1 VPRDTT
7 NGTTTEPTTPVVPA
21 QSAAR
26 PVLPP
31 TPVPTVKSST
41 SRTPRTNVSPAQADV
56 PLVSV
61 PTNAPPAKLAS
72 TPSQTDPVSSA
83 SPAVRS
89 ARTPLPVR
97 FARRDSSLPPP
108 ETSAQP
114 VQPAARPVPP
124 SPIAISAITGS
135 STRRTTTSASR
146 EADGVNSYCGPVLLS
161 LPLPLSPPASSAARV
176 WVEERES
183 KPTTSTTDTNS
194 L

>member
-1 VPRDTT
+1 MPRDST
-7 NGTTTEPTTPVVPA
+7 NGTTTEPTTPVAPA

-41 SRTPRTNVSPAQADV
+41 SRTPRRNVSPAQPDV

-61 PTNAPPAKLAS
+61 PTNVPPAKLAS
-72 TPSQTDPVSSA
+72 TPGQMDPVSSA
-83 SPAVRS
+83 SPVVRS

-97 FARRDSSLPPP
+97 FARKDSSLPLP
-108 ETSAQP
+108 ETSVMP
-114 VQPAARPVPP
+114 VQLVVRPVPP

-135 STRRTTTSASR
+135 STRRTTTSVSR
-146 EADGVNSYCGPVLLS
+146 EADGVNSYCGPGLLS
-161 LPLPLSPPASSAARV
+161 PPLPLSPPASSAARV
-176 WVEERES
+176 WVEKRES
-183 KPTTSTTDTNS
+183 KPTTSITVTNS